1 MGFPCDRL
9 PSMDALIGG
18 ETKDRILLYTTGD
31 GSNTLP
37 EYYIEKS
44 DFGTGTIRLHRFQF
58 PDLDSDTIKEL
69 FTCWEPAE

>member
-1 MGFPCDRL
+1 M
-9 PSMDALIGG
+9 
-18 ETKDRILLYTTGD
+18 
-31 GSNTLP
+31 P